1 MLWILNNQIGSFPP
15 HATSAAEVPN
25 HFSLVGEDFQ
35 LATLCRS
42 SEKPREVWQA
52 ASIARRRNA
61 DFCIHNLKIMEGG
74 FKGQDLL
81 IKLMQEE
88 LNKESTTYI
97 PEVFFSHD

>member
-1 MLWILNNQIGSFPP
+1 
-15 HATSAAEVPN
+15 
-25 HFSLVGEDFQ
+25 
-35 LATLCRS
+35 
-42 SEKPREVWQA
+42 
-52 ASIARRRNA
+52 
-61 DFCIHNLKIMEGG
+61 MEGG